1 MEVQLVTDIQKYSI
15 HDGEGI
21 RTTIFFKGCPLSCIW
36 CHNPETQEYGQQFM
50 WNQEKCAGCGE
61 CAAAC
66 PSGAVS
72 MDGHRPVTDENKCGI
87 CHTCEEYCLQNVRE
101 FAGRE
106 YTVEELAAEAV
117 KDQPFYEQSH
127 GGVTLSGGE
136 VLARDMDFVERLMLE
151 LTKRGIRVNVDTCG
165 YIPWK
170 NIERI
175 IPYTDT
181 FLYDIKLMDSRLHQ
195 EMTGVGNEE
204 ILENLIRLSKSKA
217 AIWIRI
223 PVVGG
228 VNDTDRNME
237 ETLEFLS
244 SHAISPKWI
253 HLLPY
258 HNTGSGK
265 YPRLG
270 QKYQGRDLTTPKG
283 SRMQELLD
291 MCLARGY
298 QAGIGG

>member
-87 CHTCEEYCLQNVRE
+87 CHTCEEYCLQNARE

-136 VLARDMDFVERLMLE
+136 VLARDMD
-151 LTKRGIRVNVDTCG
+151 
-165 YIPWK
+165 
-170 NIERI
+170 
-175 IPYTDT
+175 
-181 FLYDIKLMDSRLHQ
+181 
-195 EMTGVGNEE
+195 
-204 ILENLIRLSKSKA
+204 
-217 AIWIRI
+217 
-223 PVVGG
+223 
-228 VNDTDRNME
+228 
-237 ETLEFLS
+237 
-244 SHAISPKWI
+244 
-253 HLLPY
+253 
-258 HNTGSGK
+258 
-265 YPRLG
+265 
-270 QKYQGRDLTTPKG
+270 
-283 SRMQELLD
+283 
-291 MCLARGY
+291 
-298 QAGIGG
+298 